1 MAINRTYGF
10 EGVEKELAFYN
21 GQAVLNLPVYYYTL
35 ATETDHD
42 DQIDGEYVDEYPF
55 SGYQSSF
62 MNVYDSEERNTLVK
76 TFTTQIT
83 RNANAQVLNCSVSDM
98 TFDENGTYFYEL
110 GYVRSGYDIVL
121 RFGNL
126 FIK

>member
-10 EGVEKELAFYN
+10 EGVEKEITFYN
-21 GQAVLNLPVYYYTL
+21 GQAVLNLPIEYYTL
-35 ATETDHD
+35 ATED
-42 DQIDGEYVDEYPF
+42 DYDDVIDGEYVNYYPF
-55 SGYQSSF
+55 SGYASSF

-76 TFTTQIT
+76 SFTSQVT
-83 RNANAQVLNCSVSDM
+83 RNSNVQVLNCSVADM
-98 TFDENGTYFYEL
+98 TFDQNGTYYFEL